1 MGLGAVGGRGEGEP
15 GRPYLVPHGPQ
26 EVTHRAPLV
35 SAELPQVWGERE
47 TWSEVGSSRGEGLP
61 QPPMVPA
68 PSLCPGGAR
77 RAPQPAANQGTALL
91 CPPKEG
97 LARLPLP
104 AFQLLGK
111 GHQTWDPHSLPN
123 SA

>member
-1 MGLGAVGGRGEGEP
+1 MGR
-15 GRPYLVPHGPQ
+15 
-26 EVTHRAPLV
+26 
-35 SAELPQVWGERE
+35 
-47 TWSEVGSSRGEGLP
+47 SRDEGLP
-61 QPPMVPA
+61 QPPMVLA

-77 RAPQPAANQGTALL
+77 RPPQPAANRGTALL

-104 AFQLLGK
+104 AFQLLGVSSCLLPSK
-111 GHQTWDPHSLPN
+111 GHQTRDPLSLPN